1 MPDNLRVRLRTTA
14 SAAALLAGLA
24 GTAAAQTAPNLAANT
39 LLQPF
44 SGLGTPAD
52 TSGVLPANLAAAITV
67 NNNSAPAQRAQAGID
82 NSITATTGSVVS
94 DGLGRSLGGA
104 YTAALSGN
112 NPLLAPSGNIVQAFT
127 QANAVSQ
134 SDSNFNKNYF
144 ANGTTDGSTPSS
156 RVNLNPN
163 VYGQAYGGTNNPRPI
178 VTSPKIQNFNFGATF
193 GVLGSP
199 SFPSSHSTFG
209 YTQSLLFA
217 QAVPELYQQQLTRA
231 SEYGNSR
238 VVLGVHYPL
247 DVIAGRIQAEYD
259 VTQLLNNNPAYLNQ
273 SASSPLVSATTS
285 PNYAALFAGATTDL
299 RAVLTQGCGASITA
313 CAATSAPD
321 RFSNVAQNKA
331 DYVSRLTYG
340 LPSTGPANVAPVVPT
355 GAEVLLATRLPYLTA
370 AQRRDVLASTEIA
383 SGAALDNGSGWA
395 RVNLYDAAAGYGSLM
410 ADTTVTMDALQG
422 GFNAVDTFGNDIS
435 GAGKLTKAGTGALTL
450 AGANSFMGGTE
461 VDAGRL
467 IAATAMALGKGAAT
481 VMGGTLVDA
490 ATGVLQL
497 GGPLSVGAGGALEVD
512 VTGASGGTLGVQ
524 INGAASLYGALDVNF
539 ANGLQDGAVET
550 FTIQA
555 RSLDLGLSGI
565 NVSGIAGPYSAV
577 LSGTGAARVLTIST
591 GAGQGPGT
599 TPVPEPA
606 SLGVLSVGFA
616 MALVG
621 RRRRRR
627 AQG

>member
-1 MPDNLRVRLRTTA
+1 MPESFRAKLGTTV
-14 SAAALLAGLA
+14 SAAALVAGLA
-24 GTAAAQTAPNLAANT
+24 GTAGAQTVPNLNANT

-52 TSGVLPANLAAAITV
+52 TSGVLPANLATAIAV
-67 NNNSAPAQRAQAGID
+67 NNNSTPAQRAQAGID
-82 NSITATTGSVVS
+82 NSITATTGSAVS
-94 DGLGRSLGGA
+94 DGLGKSLGGA

-178 VTSPKIQNFNFGATF
+178 AVSNMIQNFNFGATF

-217 QAVPELYQQQLTRA
+217 QAVPEMYQQQLTRA

-273 SASSPLVSATTS
+273 SASSPLISATTA
-285 PNYAALFAGATTDL
+285 PDYAALFASATTDL
-299 RAVLTQGCGASITA
+299 RGVLAQGCGASIAT
-313 CAATSAPD
+313 CAATGAPD
-321 RFSNVAQNKA
+321 RFSNVSQNRA
-331 DYVSRLTYG
+331 DYLGRLTYG
-340 LPSTGPANVAPVVPT
+340 LPSTGPTNLAPVVPT
-355 GAEVLLATRLPYLTA
+355 GAEVLLATRLPFLTA
-370 AQRRDVLASTEIA
+370 AQRRDVLASTETA
-383 SGAALDNGSGWA
+383 SGAALDNGAGWA
-395 RVNLYDAAAGYGSLM
+395 RVNLYDAVAGYGSLA
-410 ADTTVTMDALQG
+410 ADTTVTMDASQG
-422 GFNAVDTFGNDIS
+422 GFNAVDTFGNGIS

-450 AGANSFMGGTE
+450 AGANSFTGGTE

-467 IAATAMALGKGAAT
+467 IAATATALGTGAAT
-481 VMGGTLVDA
+481 VTGGMLVDA
-490 ATGVLQL
+490 AAGVLQV
-497 GGPLSVGAGGALEVD
+497 GGPLMVGTTGGLEVD
-512 VTGASGGTLGVQ
+512 VTGASGGSLGVQ
-524 INGAASLYGALDVNF
+524 VNGAASLHGALNVNF

-555 RSLDLGLSGI
+555 GSLDLGLSGI
-565 NVSGIAGPYSAV
+565 NVSGIAGPYSAL
-577 LSGTGAARVLTIST
+577 LSGTGATRVLTIST
-591 GAGQGPGT
+591 GAGRGPGT

-606 SLGVLSVGFA
+606 SFGVLSAGFA
-616 MALVG
+616 MALAG
-621 RRRRRR
+621 RRRRR